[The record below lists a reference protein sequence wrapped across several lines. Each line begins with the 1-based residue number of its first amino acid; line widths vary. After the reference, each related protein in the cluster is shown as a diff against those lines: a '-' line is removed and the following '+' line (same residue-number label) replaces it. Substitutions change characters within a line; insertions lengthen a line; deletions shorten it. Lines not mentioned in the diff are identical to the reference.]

1 MDKKLFKILI
11 LLILFIP
18 NNVYGV
24 TINDLEEKL
33 RYLESLDSNK
43 LSSSELSNLTYEI
56 MDIDIIKNDIKN
68 KIKEKEELINSYQ
81 DLLEQKKVETN
92 EYLKFLQL
100 SGLSNAYL
108 EYIFDSNTVTEFIYK
123 YGIID
128 QLSEYNNNLINDTL
142 ELINKLNND
151 TQELVNKYDELDK
164 QSKLYTEK
172 YNIYRLNNSNNKI
185 EGASIEE
192 DILSLKEKIKYYKS
206 IGCGLYQD
214 INSCENI
221 PLTSLWYYP
230 LEKGCV
236 TSDFTGNK
244 VRSDYEELGG
254 HYGIDLDCGSEGDN
268 VYAASK
274 GVVAL
279 LAKYRCGGNTIYI
292 YHNVNGKKYTTVYMH
307 LLEIKVKLGQV
318 VDENTIIGLMGGKST
333 STLFGGYDRCSK
345 GEHLHFGVSEGYYI
359 STDEFNDN
367 AIDARNI
374 LKFPVVYYD
383 SKEFFY
389 R

>member
-33 RYLESLDSNK
+33 RYLESLNSNK

-172 YNIYRLNNSNNKI
+172 YNI
-185 EGASIEE
+185 
-192 DILSLKEKIKYYKS
+192 
-206 IGCGLYQD
+206 
-214 INSCENI
+214 
-221 PLTSLWYYP
+221 
-230 LEKGCV
+230 
-236 TSDFTGNK
+236 
-244 VRSDYEELGG
+244 
-254 HYGIDLDCGSEGDN
+254 
-268 VYAASK
+268 
-274 GVVAL
+274 
-279 LAKYRCGGNTIYI
+279 
-292 YHNVNGKKYTTVYMH
+292 
-307 LLEIKVKLGQV
+307 
-318 VDENTIIGLMGGKST
+318 
-333 STLFGGYDRCSK
+333 
-345 GEHLHFGVSEGYYI
+345 
-359 STDEFNDN
+359 
-367 AIDARNI
+367 
-374 LKFPVVYYD
+374 
-383 SKEFFY
+383 
-389 R
+389 